1 MDRSAINAALITGL
15 VSLTL
20 YAIDIGARLDARLDR
35 LEEDAK
41 ILVTPDGRIVPAP
54 ESVEALQRSLVN
66 ERRLERL
73 EDRYLNRNNR

>member
-1 MDRSAINAALITGL
+1 MDRSAINAALLTGL
-15 VSLTL
+15 VSLVL
-20 YAIDIGARLDARLDR
+20 YGIDVASKLDARLDR

-41 ILVTPDGRIVPAP
+41 ILVTPDNKIVPAP

-73 EDRYLNRNNR
+73 EDRYLDRNNR